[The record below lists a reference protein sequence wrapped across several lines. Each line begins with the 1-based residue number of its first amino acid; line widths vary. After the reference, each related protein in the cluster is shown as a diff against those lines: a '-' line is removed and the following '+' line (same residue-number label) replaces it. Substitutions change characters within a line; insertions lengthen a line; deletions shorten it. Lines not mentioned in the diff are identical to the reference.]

1 MKQKPIELMHY
12 SCCARMVPREAAQSE
27 KKRKKSQMVFPKT
40 KRNQMVFP
48 KTIWGVIQILLLIL

>member
-40 KRNQMVFP
+40 
-48 KTIWGVIQILLLIL
+48 IWGVIQILLLIL